1 MLVIKTGESSSNA
14 VHLKALLI
22 NVEDLDRYVL
32 HKLPFVI
39 FPTHKKAINGA
50 ISFGLF
56 MYLFVI
62 LIYYQSHIHLR
73 VNAYAYIQHILKL
86 TATFVKLDL
95 ISISSTTC
103 RFNNLWLCSL
113 IEPNSSFR
121 TFSNTQKKLKY
132 IKFNK
137 YKSH

>member
-39 FPTHKKAINGA
+39 FPTHEKVINGA
-50 ISFGLF
+50 VSFGLF

-73 VNAYAYIQHILKL
+73 VNAYAYMQHIK
-86 TATFVKLDL
+86 TDSNFCKVRPYFD
-95 ISISSTTC
+95 
-103 RFNNLWLCSL
+103 FEHNLQVCSL

>member
-50 ISFGLF
+50 TSFGLF
-56 MYLFVI
+56 MYFLLFLFI
-62 LIYYQSHIHLR
+62 ISHIFIY
-73 VNAYAYIQHILKL
+73 V
-86 TATFVKLDL
+86 
-95 ISISSTTC
+95 
-103 RFNNLWLCSL
+103 
-113 IEPNSSFR
+113 
-121 TFSNTQKKLKY
+121 
-132 IKFNK
+132 
-137 YKSH
+137 